1 MQSFKSL
8 AQATLLGFALVS
20 LMLPSM
26 GEAAE
31 FRVPAEWEP
40 QAAIWMQWPGKYE
53 KAMRPAFADII
64 RSVQAHEE
72 LHLLTS
78 TEKELKAAQAF
89 LVKRGVS
96 DRNITWHLIPV
107 DNAWMRDNGPVYLTD
122 GEETWIQN
130 WGFTAWDGSTGAE
143 FRRDNKVPVHVGAL
157 LGLEVEN
164 LTDYVLEKGN
174 LEVNGAGVAMLNWD
188 CQQQR
193 NPGLSKA
200 DHERILKEA
209 LGLSHIVWSYGHHPD
224 DLTTGHIDGAARFI
238 NATTIAIA
246 DTGEETELRL
256 AEDLGAAGFKVE
268 WYPGDVNWLVGDGY
282 VVAMSELEAEADAD
296 LKNRLQRYF
305 PDRQVYLVDAWSIA
319 DGGGG
324 IHCVTN
330 DQPEL
335 ASR

>member
-8 AQATLLGFALVS
+8 ALGAMLSVALNGLLLT
-20 LMLPSM
+20 SM
-26 GEAAE
+26 SEAAGY
-31 FRVPAEWEP
+31 RVPAEWEP
-40 QAAIWMQWPGKYE
+40 QAAVWMQWPGKYE
-53 KAMRPAFADII
+53 SAMRPAFADII
-64 RSVQAHEE
+64 RSVQPHEN

-78 TEKELKAAQAF
+78 TEKEQKAAQAF
-89 LVKRGVS
+89 LAKRGVS

-122 GEETWIQN
+122 GTETWIQN
-130 WGFTAWDGSTGAE
+130 WGFTAWDGSTGADY
-143 FRRDNKVPVHVGAL
+143 RQDNEVPVHVGTL
-157 LGLEVEN
+157 LGLTVEN

-193 NPGLSKA
+193 NPGLSKE

-209 LGLSHIVWSYGHHPD
+209 LGLSHIIWSYGHHPD

-238 NATTIAIA
+238 NATTVAIA
-246 DTGEETELRL
+246 DTGEESETRL
-256 AEDLGAAGFKVE
+256 AGDLEAAGFNVE

-282 VVAMSELEAEADAD
+282 VVAMSELNAVEDVG
-296 LKNRLQRYF
+296 LTKRLQRYF
-305 PDRQVYLVDAWSIA
+305 PGRQVYLVDAWSIA

-324 IHCVTN
+324 I
-330 DQPEL
+330 
-335 ASR
+335 